1 MALNYDNLILNDRA
15 NFIKIIK
22 YLVNMN
28 DLPCFNFD
36 NKMCLFRIML
46 DIISANMD
54 THMKQPDFSKFV
66 LTVYNKIHEVEY
78 QSGSKEQ
85 YKIVKDVISTL
96 KSKLTTFIINNLDT
110 NYDEYSKTILT
121 FIDNFDNKYV
131 SKLFDDYNKNKN
143 DNKNNNN
150 VNLVIKENKKNN
162 KNNKNN
168 KNIIEN
174 NDGKVA
180 RYRTTGSLRKLKPVD
195 YKKFF

>member
-1 MALNYDNLILNDRA
+1 MALNYDNLILNDRSK
-15 NFIKIIK
+15 FIRIIK

-36 NKMCLFRIML
+36 NRMCLFRIML

-96 KSKLTTFIINNLDT
+96 KSKLTTFIIDNLDT

-121 FIDNFDNKYV
+121 FIDNKYV
-131 SKLFDDYNKNKN
+131 SKLFDNYNKNKN
-143 DNKNNNN
+143 ENKNINN
-150 VNLVIKENKKNN
+150 VNLVIKENKN
-162 KNNKNN
+162 K
-168 KNIIEN
+168 N

-180 RYRTTGSLRKLKPVD
+180 RYRSTGSLRKLKPVD

>member
-1 MALNYDNLILNDRA
+1 
-15 NFIKIIK
+15 
-22 YLVNMN
+22 
-28 DLPCFNFD
+28 
-36 NKMCLFRIML
+36 
-46 DIISANMD
+46 
-54 THMKQPDFSKFV
+54 

-131 SKLFDDYNKNKN
+131 SKLFDNYNKNKN
-143 DNKNNNN
+143 DNKNINN
-150 VNLVIKENKKNN
+150 VNLVIKENKN
-162 KNNKNN
+162 KNK
-168 KNIIEN
+168 N

-180 RYRTTGSLRKLKPVD
+180 RYRSTGSLRKLKPVD